1 MNNFKLESIK
11 ASGRKHLENKYTLC
25 IECTIIYFLLTFF
38 LSIFQSF
45 FVPEG
50 ITQILLFFL
59 SIFAINFLITK
70 LTFGL
75 KGFYL
80 NICCN
85 HNPKLQDLFIY
96 SNNQNQVTNKVIT
109 SLCLIKEVIAILT
122 TILSSQVKEY
132 SLMGCLTLL
141 CIIAL
146 EIFLNTCFD
155 ILFMPL
161 AYLAHD
167 IKNKTASEHF
177 LLAGWLM
184 KGYKMK
190 LFLLYLS
197 FIPLIF
203 LGIITC
209 GIGLLWVHPY
219 ICSTEACFYLKIA
232 KIKSADSPEQP
243 KVIY

>member
-1 MNNFKLESIK
+1 MNNIKLASIK
-11 ASGRKHLENKYTLC
+11 ASGRKHLENKYSLC
-25 IECTIIYFLLTFF
+25 IECTIVYFLLTFF
-38 LSIFQSF
+38 LSVFQSF
-45 FVPEG
+45 FVPKG
-50 ITQILLFFL
+50 ISQIILFYL
-59 SIFAINFLITK
+59 SIFAVNYLITK

-85 HNPKLQDLFIY
+85 RNPKLQDLFIY
-96 SNNQNQVTNKVIT
+96 SNGQNNVTNKVIL
-109 SLCLIKEVIAILT
+109 SLCMIKEVIAILT
-122 TILSSQVKEY
+122 TVLSSQVKDF
-132 SLMGCLTLL
+132 SLMGCITLL
-141 CIIAL
+141 CIIIL

-190 LFLLYLS
+190 LFLMYLS

-209 GIGLLWVHPY
+209 GIGCLWVFPY
-219 ICSTEACFYLKIA
+219 MYSSEASFYLKIT
-232 KIKSADSPEQP
+232 KIKSSDSAN
-243 KVIY
+243 